1 MPRGT
6 PNKPAQA
13 KNTPVHAPAREL
25 HTADMAVGQQ
35 PAIALRDDEPIDREQ
50 VILPV
55 DRQPAADY
63 LKQLAFAEEPVTIR
77 IERSSEKF
85 APNSVD
91 CWVNGIGAEV
101 LMKGKWIQLGY
112 LPVGHIVT
120 TKRKYVEV
128 LARSKHDAIQTNVV
142 QHAESEENLV
152 ERHTSMRT
160 PFSVLKDENPIGHQ
174 WLTRL
179 LAEG

>member
-13 KNTPVHAPAREL
+13 KNSPVHAPAREL

-35 PAIALRDDEPIDREQ
+35 PAIVLRDDEPINHEQ

-55 DRQPAADY
+55 DRQPAGKYLAD
-63 LKQLAFAEEPVTIR
+63 LAFAEEPVTIR
-77 IERSSEKF
+77 IERTAEKN

-91 CWVNGIGAEV
+91 CWVNGVGAEV
-101 LMKGKWIQLGY
+101 FMNGKWLQLGY
-112 LPVGHIVT
+112 LPVGHAVI

-128 LARSKHDAIQTNVV
+128 LARSKHDSISTNVR
-142 QHAESEENLV
+142 QHEDSEENLV
-152 ERHTSMRT
+152 ERHTSQRA
-160 PFSVLKDENPIGHQ
+160 PFSVLKDANPMGHQ